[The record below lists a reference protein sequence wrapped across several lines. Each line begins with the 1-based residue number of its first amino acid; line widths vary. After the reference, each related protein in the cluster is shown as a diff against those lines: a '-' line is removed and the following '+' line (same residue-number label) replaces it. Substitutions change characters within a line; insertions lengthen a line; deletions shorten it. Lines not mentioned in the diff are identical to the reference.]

1 MKTEDEHEYHPSCC
15 CNHCRQITSES
26 EDDEEALKTLDEREE
41 NQSHRWRDAIKK
53 GAKKL

>member
-41 NQSHRWRDAIKK
+41 NQSHRWLDAIKK